1 MKTETKEDF
10 VMSELQKRWRKKTY
24 RTEDGRDK
32 GRNSEAVLTEGR
44 QKRKKLKNEM
54 ILSFQETELLR
65 SSNLASLC
73 SLGEEKEKEIA
84 DSGERITIPKES
96 R

>member
-1 MKTETKEDF
+1 M
-10 VMSELQKRWRKKTY
+10 
-24 RTEDGRDK
+24 
-32 GRNSEAVLTEGR
+32 TEGR
-44 QKRKKLKNEM
+44 QKRKKLQNEM

-73 SLGEEKEKEIA
+73 SLGEEKEKKIV

>member
-1 MKTETKEDF
+1 M
-10 VMSELQKRWRKKTY
+10 
-24 RTEDGRDK
+24 DGRDK
-32 GRNSEAVLTEGR
+32 ERNSEAVLTEGR
-44 QKRKKLKNEM
+44 QKRKKLQNEM
-54 ILSFQETELLR
+54 ILSFQETELLI

-73 SLGEEKEKEIA
+73 SLGEEKEKKIV